1 MHDEL
6 LEFVLS
12 HPKQGKPRGK
22 QCLKAEGIRRAQ
34 ERHQS
39 QHTMHSSRVFLL
51 AGSATVATAFA
62 PAPALRAPAL
72 SRAAACAGPT
82 MIAEGDAFPA
92 GALPASSAL
101 RVMCPRAST

>member
-1 MHDEL
+1 
-6 LEFVLS
+6 
-12 HPKQGKPRGK
+12 
-22 QCLKAEGIRRAQ
+22 
-34 ERHQS
+34 
-39 QHTMHSSRVFLL
+39 MHSSRVFLL
-51 AGSATVATAFA
+51 AGSAAVATAFA